1 LDETNYPRTKAA
13 WKDLYYFCYLKGLS
27 ITSGFCIAKMH
38 TADRVQQTE
47 NEKGAKQYM
56 IIIYNIVEPNSHERH
71 G

>member
-1 LDETNYPRTKAA
+1 
-13 WKDLYYFCYLKGLS
+13 
-27 ITSGFCIAKMH
+27 MH

-56 IIIYNIVEPNSHERH
+56 IIIYNIVEPIGHDRH